1 MTDAGIVVAIT
12 ATKKEETKAK
22 RLQQIIQRLDEN
34 KKPMWCAKFTIVF
47 YVLGHRLYEK
57 YGFIKVDTVFYKL
70 EI

>member
-34 KKPMWCAKFTIVF
+34 KKPM
-47 YVLGHRLYEK
+47 
-57 YGFIKVDTVFYKL
+57 
-70 EI
+70 